1 MTASQTETI
10 HREEQVLPEELTSHL
25 DGIQALCER
34 YRMRTLYVFGSAV
47 HGTFDP
53 ATSDLDFLVDLGEY
67 DAGVLGRFLD
77 FQDELA
83 RLLGRDIDLI
93 TVGSTGHRRFLNEV
107 HATKVS
113 IYAA

>member
-1 MTASQTETI
+1 MTTVQI
-10 HREEQVLPEELTSHL
+10 LPIELTRHL
-25 DGIQALCER
+25 DGIRVLCER
-34 YRMRTLYVFGSAV
+34 FGMRALYVFGSAV

-53 ATSDLDFLVDLGEY
+53 ATSDLDFVVDLGEY
-67 DAGVLGRFLD
+67 DAEVLGRFLD
-77 FQDELA
+77 FQEELA

-93 TVGSTGHRRFLNEV
+93 TVGATGHRRFLSEV

>member
-1 MTASQTETI
+1 MTVTHA
-10 HREEQVLPEELTSHL
+10 LPIELTMHL
-25 DGIQALCER
+25 EGIRVLCER
-34 YRMRTLYVFGSAV
+34 FGMQALYVFGSAV

-67 DAGVLGRFLD
+67 DAGLLGRFLD

-93 TVGSTGHRRFLNEV
+93 TVGSTGHRRFVDEV
-107 HATKVS
+107 QATKVS

>member
-1 MTASQTETI
+1 MTMTST
-10 HREEQVLPEELTSHL
+10 LPSALTDRL
-25 DGIQALCER
+25 DDVWRLCEQ
-34 YRMRTLYVFGSAV
+34 YGITALYIFGSAV

-53 ATSDLDFLVDLGEY
+53 ETSDLDFVVDLGEY
-67 DAGVLGRFLD
+67 GAGVLGRFLD
-77 FQDELA
+77 FQDDLA

-107 HATKVS
+107 DATKVS